1 MDPNPLP
8 PVSIS
13 SYSQENV
20 PVAQA
25 AGPTTYRYPIP
36 ERQSSSDRS
45 TPQRGGFPFR
55 RSYKACLHCRERK
68 VRCDLGSL
76 EHPSEPPCA
85 RCKREGRKCEFVP
98 SRRGGAKNVAA
109 GKAKQ
114 LSESYMRQ
122 GSASMNDEDDDDEED
137 QDDDEGRDTRGGI
150 DENLTDRPKRPR
162 REQHFS
168 KSSLV
173 KDRGLHTTA
182 DALNILAHVADTAEG
197 TDRRE
202 RAPANDG
209 NGASQTKR
217 VKIRDAHARW
227 TFRSTK
233 LSMFAPVQKGM
244 ITEEEILVLLKFFFE
259 TLHPYYPYIPPGLQ
273 PPNNLAAHPILL
285 VTILSLASRY
295 CDLPDPSVD
304 PQNPPPSGNSPRS
317 KQVHSAIWTYG
328 ESLISQTVWAE
339 ASSISLATVLAFLLL
354 SQWNPRAVHY
364 RIGDYA
370 NPTNLPSNDE
380 DGRGPEGG
388 GGYGGFAAARRS
400 DRMSWMM
407 IGVAIRLAQDMNLFS
422 KWREICLACF
432 YSDITLAVRLGR
444 PSMLSY
450 SFQDTPS
457 LTFSQLD
464 NAKLDILRILSFA
477 HQSLYSSPGSMH
489 KILNSQNYLPLLK
502 YFRSKLLAW
511 NAKYQLLFKDDGLES
526 QCLQMEFHYAELY
539 IFSLALSPP
548 GHRQV
553 DESLAE
559 IYILFATQAAQQC
572 IYVMQRVHQMG
583 LLKWAPIQWFV
594 RAVHAAIFL
603 AKVLALERD
612 PPQDRQHD
620 LLLVIRG
627 LATTMGEAS
636 PDDLHMA
643 GKYAAALV
651 RLCNQIEREI
661 KKNHAE
667 HLQVMQA
674 AQQRLYGQQS
684 ADGSASSR
692 SASIDG
698 ESIASHA
705 NVVSEEAAPLQAK
718 MDASIFDSAF
728 GGTAMAYN
736 DNMKWFVGAY
746 GLSFDG
752 DYGIEQEWVSPYEQM
767 IADPSNGSSTP
778 STNHFEIVGDADEYH
793 FHEPA
798 QHVASDESSNVQIY
812 ADNEMIPQGSGSP
825 SFSKSTYGL
834 PFDPKPA
841 VASRDTIS
849 RHYVPQSENN
859 GLLRQPV
866 QAHSSTEPHA
876 WQTERSMD
884 VKPEQ
889 DNKISVIHVLTSPP
903 GPPIGGQ
910 NAGQQDGIERRSGM
924 VPTAHRDVMEPQA
937 IPRNLPVPIYYE
949 QRPYDPWQP
958 QPHAEQ
964 QK

>member
-1 MDPNPLP
+1 MDPNQLS
-8 PVSIS
+8 PVSIPP
-13 SYSQENV
+13 YSQENI
-20 PVAQA
+20 PLSHAA
-25 AGPTTYRYPIP
+25 AGSDGHPTV
-36 ERQSSSDRS
+36 ERQSSSDGS
-45 TPQRGGFPFR
+45 TPQRGSFPFR

-68 VRCDLGSL
+68 VKCDLGSL

-122 GSASMNDEDDDDEED
+122 GSVSMNDDDDDEDD
-137 QDDDEGRDTRGGI
+137 QDDEGQTAQGI
-150 DENLTDRPKRPR
+150 AENLDKSKKPGRQ
-162 REQHFS
+162 QHITG
-168 KSSLV
+168 SLI

-197 TDRRE
+197 KDRRE
-202 RAPANDG
+202 RGLENSG
-209 NGASQTKR
+209 NGAPQAKR
-217 VKIRDAHARW
+217 VKVRDVHARW

-233 LSMFAPVQKGM
+233 LSQFAPVQKGM
-244 ITEEEILVLLKFFFE
+244 ITEEEILILLKFFFE

-304 PQNPPPSGNSPRS
+304 PQNPPSSGNSPRS

-400 DRMSWMM
+400 DRMAWMM

-422 KWREICLACF
+422 KWRELCLACF
-432 YSDITLAVRLGR
+432 YSDITLALRLGR

-450 SFQDTPS
+450 SFQETPS
-457 LTFSQLD
+457 LTFSHLD

-526 QCLQMEFHYAELY
+526 ECLLMEFHYTELY
-539 IFSLALSPP
+539 IYSLALSPP

-559 IYILFATQAAQQC
+559 LYILFATQAAQQC
-572 IYVMQRVHQMG
+572 IYIMQRVHQMG

-612 PPQDRQHD
+612 PPQDRQLD
-620 LLLVIRG
+620 LLSVIRG
-627 LATTMGEAS
+627 LATTMEEAS

-643 GKYAAALV
+643 GRYATALV
-651 RLCNQIEREI
+651 HLCNQIENEI
-661 KKNHAE
+661 QKKHAE
-667 HLQVMQA
+667 HMQSIQA
-674 AQQRLYGQQS
+674 TAQQRSYGQIS
-684 ADGSASSR
+684 TDGSASSQPT
-692 SASIDG
+692 SIDG
-698 ESIASHA
+698 ESIVTHT
-705 NVVSEEAAPLQAK
+705 NVVPDAGAPVQGG
-718 MDASIFDSAF
+718 MDEGIFDSAF
-728 GGTAMAYN
+728 GGTAIA
-736 DNMKWFVGAY
+736 DIDSMKWFIDAY
-746 GLSFDG
+746 GIGFDG
-752 DYGIEQEWVSPYEQM
+752 NYAMDQDWLSPNEQM
-767 IADPSNGSSTP
+767 TADTTTGTSTP
-778 STNHFEIVGDADEYH
+778 SANKFEGVQPEEYRFHGPPQDA
-793 FHEPA
+793 
-798 QHVASDESSNVQIY
+798 VSDEPQNMTMYPNS
-812 ADNEMIPQGSGSP
+812 AMIPQSSHP
-825 SFSKSTYGL
+825 SRSSQNTYGI
-834 PFDPKPA
+834 PYDRQYNSPMPA
-841 VASRDTIS
+841 VSNRQSIPQ
-849 RHYVPQSENN
+849 HYVPQPDTI
-859 GLLRQPV
+859 GLLRQPR
-866 QAHSSTEPHA
+866 QAQPSTEPHL
-876 WQTERSMD
+876 WQSQRPMD
-884 VKPEQ
+884 VKTDQ
-889 DNKISVIHVLTSPP
+889 SNRISVIHVLTSPP
-903 GPPIGGQ
+903 DPPISSQ
-910 NAGQQDGIERRSGM
+910 NAVQQNGM
-924 VPTAHRDVMEPQA
+924 VQNGMAPRVHRDVMEPQA
-937 IPRNLPVPIYYE
+937 GPRGLPAPIYEE
-949 QRPYDPWQP
+949 QRPYVPWQS
-958 QPHAEQ
+958 Q
-964 QK
+964 QQAAQKK

>member
-1 MDPNPLP
+1 MDPNQLP

-13 SYSQENV
+13 SYSQENM
-20 PVAQA
+20 PLSQA
-25 AGPTTYRYPIP
+25 ADGQLIV
-36 ERQSSSDRS
+36 SGHVSSDTG
-45 TPQRGGFPFR
+45 TPQRGSFPFR

-68 VRCDLGSL
+68 VKCDLGSL

-98 SRRGGAKNVAA
+98 SRRGGAKNVRA

-122 GSASMNDEDDDDEED
+122 GSASMNDDDDDDDD
-137 QDDDEGRDTRGGI
+137 QDDEGQATQSGV
-150 DENLTDRPKRPR
+150 ENLSEKPKRPR
-162 REQHFS
+162 QERQITG
-168 KSSLV
+168 SLI

-197 TDRRE
+197 KDRRE
-202 RAPANDG
+202 RAPESDG
-209 NGASQTKR
+209 NGAPQAKR
-217 VKIRDAHARW
+217 VKIRDVHARW

-233 LSMFAPVQKGM
+233 LSQFAPVQKGM
-244 ITEEEILVLLKFFFE
+244 ITEEEILILLKFFFE

-370 NPTNLPSNDE
+370 NPVNLPSNDE

-400 DRMSWMM
+400 DRMAWMM

-432 YSDITLAVRLGR
+432 YSDITLALRLGR

-457 LTFSQLD
+457 LTFSHLD

-511 NAKYQLLFKDDGLES
+511 NAKYQFLFKDDGLES
-526 QCLQMEFHYAELY
+526 ECLLMEFHYTELY
-539 IFSLALSPP
+539 IYSLALSPP

-559 IYILFATQAAQQC
+559 LYILFAAQAAQQC
-572 IYVMQRVHQMG
+572 ICVIRRVHQIG

-612 PPQDRQHD
+612 PPQDRQQD
-620 LLLVIRG
+620 LLSVIRG
-627 LATTMGEAS
+627 LATVMEEAS
-636 PDDLHMA
+636 PDDIHMA
-643 GKYAAALV
+643 GKYATALLH
-651 RLCNQIEREI
+651 LCNQIENEI
-661 KKNHAE
+661 QKKHAE
-667 HLQVMQA
+667 HMQALQAA
-674 AQQRLYGQQS
+674 AQQRSFAQPS
-684 ADGSASSR
+684 ADGSVSSQAASM
-692 SASIDG
+692 DG
-698 ESIASHA
+698 EAIVALPNIVSESGA
-705 NVVSEEAAPLQAK
+705 NVQGG
-718 MDASIFDSAF
+718 MDEGIFDSAF
-728 GGTAMAYN
+728 GGTAIAEI
-736 DNMKWFVGAY
+736 DSMKWFIDSY
-746 GLSFDG
+746 GIGFDG
-752 DYGIEQEWVSPYEQM
+752 NYAMDQDWLSPNEQM
-767 IADPSNGSSTP
+767 TGETTTGTSTP
-778 STNHFEIVGDADEYH
+778 SANNFEGVTAVDYGFQRPPQAVAPDEPSSMPMY
-793 FHEPA
+793 PA
-798 QHVASDESSNVQIY
+798 NGIMPQSSHSPGSSKNTYAIPYDGQYNGHGAAVPDRQSMQTYYVPPESSGMLQ
-812 ADNEMIPQGSGSP
+812 Q
-825 SFSKSTYGL
+825 T
-834 PFDPKPA
+834 
-841 VASRDTIS
+841 
-849 RHYVPQSENN
+849 
-859 GLLRQPV
+859 RQAQP
-866 QAHSSTEPHA
+866 STEPQA
-876 WQTERSMD
+876 WQSQRPMDIKTEQR
-884 VKPEQ
+884 
-889 DNKISVIHVLTSPP
+889 NRISVIHVLTSPP
-903 GPPIGGQ
+903 EPPVNGQ
-910 NAGQQDGIERRSGM
+910 NGVQQNRIVQNRLAPR
-924 VPTAHRDVMEPQA
+924 VHRDVMEPQA
-937 IPRNLPVPIYYE
+937 VPRGLPLPMYDE
-949 QRPYDPWQP
+949 PRPYVPWQP
-958 QPHAEQ
+958 QQPQHE
-964 QK
+964 K

>member
-8 PVSIS
+8 PVSIP
-13 SYSQENV
+13 SYSQENIRRLDET
-20 PVAQA
+20 
-25 AGPTTYRYPIP
+25 AGPTNRNPIAA
-36 ERQSSSDRS
+36 ERQSSSSDRS

-98 SRRGGAKNVAA
+98 SRRGGVKNVAA

-122 GSASMNDEDDDDEED
+122 GSTSMNDEDDDEED
-137 QDDDEGRDTRGGI
+137 QDDEGPNKRGVV
-150 DENLTDRPKRPR
+150 ENLSDRPKRQR
-162 REQHFS
+162 REQHFTG
-168 KSSLV
+168 SLV
-173 KDRGLHTTA
+173 KDRGLYTTA
-182 DALNILAHVADTAEG
+182 DALNFLAQVADTAEG
-197 TDRRE
+197 KHRTE
-202 RAPANDG
+202 TTLENDG

-304 PQNPPPSGNSPRS
+304 PQNPLRSGNSPRA

-450 SFQDTPS
+450 SFQETPS
-457 LTFSQLD
+457 LTFSHLD

-511 NAKYQLLFKDDGLES
+511 NTKYQLLFKDDGLES
-526 QCLQMEFHYAELY
+526 QCLLMEFHYAELY
-539 IFSLALSPP
+539 IYSLALSPL

-583 LLKWAPIQWFV
+583 LLRWAPIQWFV

-612 PPQDRQHD
+612 PPQDRQQD
-620 LLLVIRG
+620 LLSAIQG
-627 LATTMGEAS
+627 LATTMEESS
-636 PDDLHMA
+636 PDDLHLA

-651 RLCNQIEREI
+651 RLCNQIEKEI
-661 KKNHAE
+661 QKNHAE
-667 HLQVMQA
+667 HMQVIQA
-674 AQQRLYGQQS
+674 AHQRLDRQQS
-684 ADGSASSR
+684 ADGSTSSH
-692 SASIDG
+692 SANIDG
-698 ESIASHA
+698 ESIPAHTG
-705 NVVSEEAAPLQAK
+705 VVSDTAAPVQAG
-718 MDASIFDSAF
+718 MDAGIFDSAF

-736 DNMKWFVGAY
+736 DSMKWFVGAY

-752 DYGIEQEWVSPYEQM
+752 NYAIEPEWLSPYEQM
-767 IADPSNGSSTP
+767 IADTTTGTSAESA
-778 STNHFEIVGDADEYH
+778 NHFEMVSADEYR
-793 FHEPA
+793 FNGPSE
-798 QHVASDESSNVQIY
+798 HVAPDEASSMQIY
-812 ADNEMIPQGSGSP
+812 ANNEEVMPQASGSP
-825 SFSKSTYGL
+825 NFSKNTYSIS
-834 PFDPKPA
+834 FDPKPA
-841 VASRDTIS
+841 VSNRDNVPP
-849 RHYVPQSENN
+849 HYVSQSESN
-859 GLLRQPV
+859 GLLRQPL
-866 QAHSSTEPHA
+866 QAQSSTEPHT
-876 WQTERSMD
+876 WQPERSMD
-884 VKPEQ
+884 AKPEP
-889 DNKISVIHVLTSPP
+889 DNKISMIHVLTSPP
-903 GPPIGGQ
+903 GPPISGQ
-910 NAGQQDGIERRSGM
+910 SGAQQDGIAQNGM

-937 IPRNLPVPIYYE
+937 ISRSLPVPLYYE
-949 QRPYDPWQP
+949 QRPYGPWL
-958 QPHAEQ
+958 PHSEAEQ